1 MAGQFQTSRHFIF
14 WNLQSMAGQSLE
26 GIDAHQEMGAALV
39 ALQRRNK
46 IIQQIK
52 IAAVWIALVAILTG
66 GLLLLRIEPNYIL
79 QHYDVILQGA
89 WTTIYVSFISIL
101 IATAIALAGSIARLS
116 SNSIAQ
122 GLSGFYVSL
131 LRGTPLLIQIYVIY
145 LGLPQIGQQIS
156 GLGFPSIGRLLIL
169 DAIPAGILALSLN
182 YGAYMT
188 EIFRA
193 GLQSI
198 SHGQREAASALGMTQ
213 WQVMRRV
220 ILPQAIR
227 IIIPDVGNQFIAMQ
241 KDSALVSVMGVWE
254 ITYLANR
261 YARRDSKYMEMFLV
275 AAAAYWILTIISSW
289 FQSRLEKRMG
299 RAYER

>member
-1 MAGQFQTSRHFIF
+1 MSTE
-14 WNLQSMAGQSLE
+14 SLTNND
-26 GIDAHQEMGAALV
+26 IHQEMGIALV

-46 IIQQIK
+46 IIQGIK
-52 IAAVWIALVAILTG
+52 VTGVWIALVGLLAG
-66 GLLLLRIEPNYIL
+66 GLLLLRIEPSYIL
-79 QHYDVILQGA
+79 AHYNIILQGA
-89 WTTIYVSFISIL
+89 GTTLGVSLASIA
-101 IATAIALAGSIARLS
+101 IATVLALLGSIARLS
-116 SNSIAQ
+116 TNSIAQ
-122 GLSGFYVSL
+122 GVAGFYVSL
-131 LRGTPLLIQIYVIY
+131 VRGTPLLIQIFIIY
-145 LGLPQIGQQIS
+145 LGLPQIGQQLS
-156 GLGFPSIGRLLIL
+156 ALGFPAIGRLFIL

-198 SHGQREAASALGMTQ
+198 GHGQREAAIALGMTPS
-213 WQVMRRV
+213 QVMRRV

-289 FQSRLEKRMG
+289 LQSRLEKRMAQ
-299 RAYER
+299 AYER